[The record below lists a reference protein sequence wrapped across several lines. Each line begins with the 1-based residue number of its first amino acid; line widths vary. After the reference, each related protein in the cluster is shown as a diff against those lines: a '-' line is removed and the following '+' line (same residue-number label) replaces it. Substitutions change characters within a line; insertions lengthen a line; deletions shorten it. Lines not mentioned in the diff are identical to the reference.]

1 MGFIMKNKIRVAVSP
16 LTNTIFAGKTLKAGI
31 WAAGKQDVTMECLNA
46 VAEHVKAFGNPVEV
60 SDANTGKLI
69 YRITVE

>member
-1 MGFIMKNKIRVAVSP
+1 
-16 LTNTIFAGKTLKAGI
+16 
-31 WAAGKQDVTMECLNA
+31 MECLNA